1 MNLLDRLAYD
11 TGGYTV
17 QEILSSFCIKILE
30 IVDLVNKNEE
40 VCDEAHSLIENIRNE
55 VVPDLVDDIMKELQD
70 SGYFDSL
77 VNVTLIEQLRTELTT
92 LLNQTVTDYTT
103 RLDKIDNKTT
113 NIITPEM
120 FREHEDD
127 DSTCFNKALDFAC
140 NNNKTLTLT
149 QNYILDS
156 FVINKSVNIEGNNH
170 TIYDNDNNDIFL
182 TINNNCRVI
191 INNLRLELSKS
202 KNGILNID
210 SNVDLNNVTVRGSI
224 EDNILDVAVEYRKV
238 TTSGFGNIN
247 ILYTQL
253 CKKGLYL
260 NTTDTK
266 VNKLLGFNCLIHLH
280 NAGSGNF
287 ISNSHGWNLKDNKYG
302 DYVTNSVY
310 LLTGRGS
317 IILSDIYADTVETAI
332 ELPPSTTDSKYTLIN
347 ISNFAY
353 FLNRSYYPNGTMNP
367 PKLFKNLD
375 TFKGK
380 IGLENLQVD
389 NGAWS
394 DSSGTLAKLFDVR
407 PDETRINING
417 ITNNGYSDEF
427 NQVPIT
433 SDFTPVSE
441 DTTYYSPFMRKYR
454 RYKTETKIVIRATMK
469 GGFDNDTLIYSCTLP
484 DNLSL
489 SPNRIANAYIN
500 RNVGQINVKC
510 RITKDNK
517 IEVYND
523 TGLSINNGNLYI
535 FIISDS
541 LNL

>member
-1 MNLLDRLAYD
+1 MA
-11 TGGYTV
+11 T
-17 QEILSSFCIKILE
+17 EIQTIKASQLE
-30 IVDLVNKNEE
+30 
-40 VCDEAHSLIENIRNE
+40 
-55 VVPDLVDDIMKELQD
+55 
-70 SGYFDSL
+70 
-77 VNVTLIEQLRTELTT
+77 ELTE
-92 LLNQTVTDYTT
+92 VTDLNYVVVTDGDT
-103 RLDKIDNKTT
+103 SKKIKETNLKEDLSNINSVVNLNSEKINELNSQLDTIDNKTT

-120 FREHEDD
+120 FREDEDN

-149 QNYILDS
+149 QNYTLDS

-170 TIYDNDNNDIFL
+170 TIYDNNNNDIFL
-182 TINNNCRVI
+182 TISNNSRVI

-224 EDNILDVAVEYRKV
+224 KNNILDVAVEYRKV

-253 CKKGLYL
+253 CNKGLYL

-266 VNKLLGFNCLIHLH
+266 VNKLMGFNCLIHLH

-287 ISNSHGWNLKDNKYG
+287 ISNSHGWNLKDDTYG

-310 LLTGRGS
+310 FLTGKGS
-317 IILSDIYADTVETAI
+317 VILSDIYADTVETAI
-332 ELPPSTTDSKYTLIN
+332 ELPPSETDTRYTLIN

-353 FLNRSYYPNGTMNP
+353 FLNRSYYPNGTTNP

-394 DSSGTLAKLFDVR
+394 DSGGTVAKLFDVR

-427 NQVPIT
+427 YQVPYM
-433 SDFTPVSE
+433 SDFSPTSE
-441 DTTYYSPFMRKYR
+441 ELTYYSPFMRKYR
-454 RYKTETKIVIRATMK
+454 RHKTETKIVIRATMK
-469 GGFDNDTLIYSCTLP
+469 SGFDTGTLIYSCTLP

-489 SPNRIANAYIN
+489 SPNRIANAFIN
-500 RNVGQINVKC
+500 RDVGQINVKC
-510 RITKDNK
+510 SITKYNK

-535 FIISDS
+535 YIISDT

>member
-1 MNLLDRLAYD
+1 MPKEN
-11 TGGYTV
+11 
-17 QEILSSFCIKILE
+17 
-30 IVDLVNKNEE
+30 NKMQI
-40 VCDEAHSLIENIRNE
+40 DIENLFKQNVNDLSAIKELYRKLKE
-55 VVPDLVDDIMKELQD
+55 VEEKFSQIKYIDSNLVYKLKKEYEKLKKIILDENIQAKLTDDIESINSQLD
-70 SGYFDSL
+70 S
-77 VNVTLIEQLRTELTT
+77 
-92 LLNQTVTDYTT
+92 
-103 RLDKIDNKTT
+103 IDNKTT

-120 FREHEDD
+120 FRVDGYSD
-127 DSTCFNKALDFAC
+127 TVCFNIALQYAC

-149 QNYILDS
+149 QNYTLDS

-170 TIYDNDNNDIFL
+170 TIYDNNNNDIFL

-224 EDNILDVAVEYRKV
+224 KNNILDVAVEYRKV

-266 VNKLLGFNCLIHLH
+266 VNKLMGFNCLIHLH

-310 LLTGRGS
+310 LLTGKGS
-317 IILSDIYADTVETAI
+317 VILSDIYADTVETAI
-332 ELPPSTTDSKYTLIN
+332 ELPSSTTDSRYTLIN

-353 FLNRSYYPNGTMNP
+353 FLNRSYYPNGAINP

-375 TFKGK
+375 IFRGK

-394 DSSGTLAKLFDVR
+394 DSSGVLAKLFDVR

-427 NQVPIT
+427 NQVPII
-433 SDFTPVSE
+433 SDFTPISE

-454 RYKTETKIVIRATMK
+454 KYKNETKIVIRASMK
-469 GGFDNDTLIYSCTLP
+469 GGFDSGTLIYSCTLP

-489 SPNRIANAYIN
+489 SPNRIANAFIN

-510 RITKDNK
+510 SITKYNK

-523 TGLSINNGNLYI
+523 TGVNINNGNLYI
-535 FIISDS
+535 YIISDT

>member
-1 MNLLDRLAYD
+1 MNKLSKFEESNFYKALQDFFINADKKTFLQFLAEFYNRTEGIID
-11 TGGYTV
+11 KNNI
-17 QEILSSFCIKILE
+17 QDDLIKELRELYLE
-30 IVDLVNKNEE
+30 FNEKGI
-40 VCDEAHSLIENIRNE
+40 DENIVIEKVNYFLE
-55 VVPDLVDDIMKELQD
+55 NNAKIKDIIAKLVINTNKLD
-70 SGYFDSL
+70 
-77 VNVTLIEQLRTELTT
+77 TL
-92 LLNQTVTDYTT
+92 
-103 RLDKIDNKTT
+103 DNKTT

-120 FREHEDD
+120 FRADG
-127 DSTCFNKALDFAC
+127 DSDTVCFNKALQYAC

-149 QNYILDS
+149 QNYTIDS

-170 TIYDNDNNDIFL
+170 TIYDNNNNDIFL

-224 EDNILDVAVEYRKV
+224 ENNILDIAVEYRKV

-253 CKKGLYL
+253 CNKGLYL

-266 VNKLLGFNCLIHLH
+266 VNKLMGFNCLIHLQ

-287 ISNSHGWNLKDNKYG
+287 ISNSHGWNLKDDTYG

-310 LLTGRGS
+310 LLTGKGS

-332 ELPPSTTDSKYTLIN
+332 ELPPSTTDSRYTLIN

-353 FLNRSYYPNGTMNP
+353 FLNRSYYPNGAINP

-375 TFKGK
+375 IFKGK

-394 DSSGTLAKLFDVR
+394 DSDGVLAKLFDVR
-407 PDETRINING
+407 PDERRITING

-427 NQVPIT
+427 NQIPII
-433 SDFTPVSE
+433 SDFTPKSE
-441 DTTYYSPFMRKYR
+441 NLTYYSPFMRKYR
-454 RYKTETKIVIRATMK
+454 KHKTETKIVIRATMK
-469 GGFDNDTLIYSCTLP
+469 GGFDTDTLIYSCTLP

-489 SPNRIANAYIN
+489 SPNRFGNAFIN
-500 RNVGQINVKC
+500 RDVGQINVKC
-510 RITKDNK
+510 SIKNNT

-523 TGLSINNGNLYI
+523 TGLAINNGNLYI
-535 FIISDS
+535 YITSDS
-541 LNL
+541 FI